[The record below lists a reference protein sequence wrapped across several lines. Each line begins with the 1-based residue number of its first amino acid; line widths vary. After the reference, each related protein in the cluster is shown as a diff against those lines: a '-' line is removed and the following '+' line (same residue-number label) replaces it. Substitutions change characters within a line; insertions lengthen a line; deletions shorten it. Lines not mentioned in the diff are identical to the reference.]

1 MALTTQQMDQLRG
14 LIEERRQA
22 LIAELRED
30 AERTQERQFGE
41 LAGPAPDSGD
51 ESVAALIADLEH
63 AGLSR
68 DLGELRGLEAARARI
83 ADGSYGTCIDCG
95 GDIEFDRLRANPG
108 ALRCVDCQRIHEK
121 TYAGTGR
128 PSL

>member
-1 MALTTQQMDQLRG
+1 MALNTQQIDQLRG
-14 LIEERRQA
+14 LIEERRRA
-22 LIAELRED
+22 LMVELRQD
-30 AERTQERQFGE
+30 AERAQERQYGE

-51 ESVAALIADLEH
+51 ESVASLIADLEQ

-95 GDIEFDRLRANPG
+95 SDIEFERLRANPG

-121 TYAGTGR
+121 TYASSGR
-128 PSL
+128 PTL

>member
-30 AERTQERQFGE
+30 AERAQERQYGE

-63 AGLSR
+63 AGISR
-68 DLGELRGLEAARARI
+68 DLGELRGLEAARARL

-95 GDIEFDRLRANPG
+95 GDIEFERLRATPG
-108 ALRCVDCQRIHEK
+108 ALRCVDCQNVHEK

>member
-1 MALTTQQMDQLRG
+1 MDQLRG
-14 LIEERRQA
+14 LIEARRQA

-30 AERTQERQFGE
+30 AERTQERQYGE

-51 ESVAALIADLEH
+51 ESVAALIADLEQ

-95 GDIEFDRLRANPG
+95 GDIEFERLRANPG

-121 TYAGTGR
+121 TYAGSGR
-128 PSL
+128 PTL

>member
-22 LIAELRED
+22 LIAELRQD
-30 AERTQERQFGE
+30 AERTQERQYGE

-68 DLGELRGLEAARARI
+68 DLGELRGLEAARARL
-83 ADGSYGTCIDCG
+83 AEGSYGTCIDCG
-95 GDIEFDRLRANPG
+95 SDIEFERLRANPG

-121 TYAGTGR
+121 TYAGSGR

>member
-14 LIEERRQA
+14 LIEARRQA

-30 AERTQERQFGE
+30 AERTQERQYGE

-51 ESVAALIADLEH
+51 ESVAALIADLEQ

-68 DLGELRGLEAARARI
+68 DLGELRGLEAARARL
-83 ADGSYGTCIDCG
+83 ADGSYGTCIECG
-95 GDIEFDRLRANPG
+95 GDIEFERLRANPG